1 MLANMSGSALIGN
14 RRELTRIDKMTQRE
28 LWEIEEKD
36 RESFFEAHYEREEE
50 EEYERYIRELE
61 ADMADQRY
69 DDLWDN
75 RYDELE
81 SHYDWSN

>member
-28 LWEIEEKD
+28 LWEIEED
-36 RESFFEAHYEREEE
+36 FFEAHYERDEEF
-50 EEYERYIRELE
+50 EEYMRELE

-75 RYDELE
+75 RYDELD